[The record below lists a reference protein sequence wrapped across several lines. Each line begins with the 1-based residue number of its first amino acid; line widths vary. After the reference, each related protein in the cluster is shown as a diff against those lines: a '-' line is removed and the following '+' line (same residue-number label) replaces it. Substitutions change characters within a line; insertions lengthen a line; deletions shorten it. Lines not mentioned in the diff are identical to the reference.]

1 MKLFTVGPVEMYEE
15 TLAVRGK
22 QVPYFRT
29 LEFSNMM
36 LEADELLKEM
46 ISAQQGAK
54 TIYLTA
60 SGTGAMEATIMN
72 CFDEKDKLLVI
83 NGGGFGAR
91 FVQMCKVHNICYDEI
106 KVKFNENVTKEQ
118 LSLYAGKGYT
128 GLLVNI
134 HETSIGKMYPIEII
148 SDFCRENNLYLVVD
162 AISSVFADEYDMQKY
177 NIDATIF
184 SSQKALS
191 LAPGISF
198 VVLSPRI
205 IEERVNKHIVRSMY
219 FDFKDYIHNFQRG
232 QTPFTPAVG
241 VFVEFYNMI
250 KYIQNVGIENKIEE
264 IKVRAMGFRERALKL
279 GFEIPKFEKSNALTP
294 ILFEEKANLIYSI
307 LKEEYGYIVT
317 PSGGEFTERILRVG
331 HMGNLSDE
339 DGWQLLMAMRK
350 VVDELNGRL

>member
-15 TLAVRGK
+15 TLAIRGK

-29 LEFSNMM
+29 IEFSNMM
-36 LEADELLKEM
+36 LETDELLKKM

-72 CFDEKDKLLVI
+72 CFNEKDKILVI

-91 FVQMCKVHNICYDEI
+91 FVQICKVHNICYDEI
-106 KVKFNENVTKEQ
+106 NVRYDENITKEK
-118 LSLYAGKGYT
+118 LSSYAGKGYT

-148 SDFCRENNLYLVVD
+148 SDFCRENNLYLIVD
-162 AISSVFADEYDMQKY
+162 AISSVFADKYNMHKY

-191 LAPGISF
+191 LAPGMSV

-205 IEERVNKHIVRSMY
+205 VEEKVNKHIVRSMY
-219 FDFKDYIHNFQRG
+219 FDFKDYIYNFERG

-241 VFVEFYNMI
+241 VFIEFYNMV
-250 KYIQNVGIENKIEE
+250 KYIDNIGIENRIEE
-264 IKVRAMGFRERALKL
+264 IGVRARRFREAAREL

-294 ILFEEKANLIYSI
+294 ILFDDKAKLIYSI
-307 LKEEYGYIVT
+307 LKEKYGYIVT
-317 PSGGEFTERILRVG
+317 PSGGEFADRMLRVG
-331 HMGNLSDE
+331 HMGNLNNE
-339 DGWQLLMAMRK
+339 DGWLLLSTMRK
-350 VVDELNGRL
+350 VIDELR

>member
-1 MKLFTVGPVEMYEE
+1 MYEE
-15 TLAVRGK
+15 TRVVRGK
-22 QVPYFRT
+22 QLPYFRT
-29 LEFSNMM
+29 PEFSDMM
-36 LEADELLKEM
+36 LEADELLKKM

-72 CFDEKDKLLVI
+72 CFDEKDKILVI

-91 FVQMCKVHNICYDEI
+91 FVQICKVHNICCDEI
-106 KVKFNENVTKEQ
+106 KVGFEENITEEK
-118 LSLYAGKGYT
+118 LRLYAQGGYT

-134 HETSIGKMYPIEII
+134 HETSIGKIYPIEII
-148 SDFCRENNLYLVVD
+148 SDFCKKNNLYLIVD

-191 LAPGISF
+191 LAPGMSV

-205 IEERVNKHIVRSMY
+205 IEERVNKKIVRSMY
-219 FDFKDYIHNFQRG
+219 FDFKDYIYNFQRG

-241 VFVEFYNMI
+241 VFIEFYNMI
-250 KYIQNVGIENKIEE
+250 KYIQSIGIENKIEE
-264 IKVRAMGFRERALKL
+264 TRVRAMKFREKAQEL

-294 ILFEEKANLIYSI
+294 ILFEEKGKLVYSI
-307 LKEEYGYIVT
+307 LKEKYGYIVT
-317 PSGGEFTERILRVG
+317 PSGGEFAERILRVG
-331 HMGNLSDE
+331 HIGNLNDE
-339 DGWQLLMAMRK
+339 DGLQLLNAMRK
-350 VVDELNGRL
+350 VVDELK